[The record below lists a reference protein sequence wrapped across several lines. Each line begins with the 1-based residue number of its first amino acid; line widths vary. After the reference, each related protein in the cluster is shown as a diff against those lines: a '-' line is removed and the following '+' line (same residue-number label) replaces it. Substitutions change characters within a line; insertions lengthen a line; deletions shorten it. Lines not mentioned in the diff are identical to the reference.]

1 MAQQEMVA
9 RMTDIM
15 AQFVAHIGKRLPDD
29 VIAKLKQLESEETN
43 PLAKTIYHTMARNQE
58 LAEVFINYMLS
69 EEPAIANAE
78 YTYYAS
84 PNKAVYTSPAYI
96 EDMGE
101 EAMRVLYPQMESF
114 AEAYNRYAYRNLDAA
129 TLDYINTLWEK
140 IKIN

>member
-58 LAEVFINYMLS
+58 LAEALDR
-69 EEPAIANAE
+69 PCCQD
-78 YTYYAS
+78 T
-84 PNKAVYTSPAYI
+84 
-96 EDMGE
+96 G
-101 EAMRVLYPQMESF
+101 VL
-114 AEAYNRYAYRNLDAA
+114 
-129 TLDYINTLWEK
+129 
-140 IKIN
+140 